1 MNFSTLDW
9 IVFIAYLCFMIA
21 IGIYLSLS
29 NKSKDSKEYFLAGR
43 NLAWW
48 AIGASLIASNISAEQ
63 FIGMSGSGF
72 KFGLA
77 VASYEFMA
85 AITLIIVAWLF
96 LPIYLKKGIYTL
108 PQFIEQRFSKE
119 VRTGLAIFWLLI
131 FVFINV
137 TSVLYLGALTLKASL
152 QVPLF
157 LGVLCLALYSAS
169 FSIFGGLKTVVLTDI
184 VQVVVLLLGGLLT
197 SYLALDAYG
206 GGIGFFASLKALYLN
221 SSDKFNMIISKGE
234 TIYAMDNGELRDAW
248 LDLPGISVLLGGMW
262 IANLYYWGMNQY
274 IIQRALAAK
283 NLYEARKGIVF
294 AAFIKIIL
302 PLIVVIP
309 GIVAFSLNA
318 PVAKG
323 DEVYS
328 WVLNNFIP
336 AGLKGICFAA
346 VIAAVG
352 SSISSMVNSVSTIFT
367 MDIYKAY
374 INKNSSDSE
383 DVKVGKITA
392 FLALLLGALIAPS
405 LSSLDQAFK
414 FIQDFTGFFSP
425 GILVIFLF
433 GLFWKR
439 ASNKAALSVLLFSLP
454 LSFGLGLLFSEDQL
468 PFMNRMGLSFLLLS
482 LLMIFVSL
490 KTNPGTDAKAVAYED
505 SWFSTS
511 KEFKLASLAICAIL
525 AAIYITLA

>member
-1 MNFSTLDW
+1 
-9 IVFIAYLCFMIA
+9 
-21 IGIYLSLS
+21 
-29 NKSKDSKEYFLAGR
+29 
-43 NLAWW
+43 
-48 AIGASLIASNISAEQ
+48 
-63 FIGMSGSGF
+63 
-72 KFGLA
+72 
-77 VASYEFMA
+77 
-85 AITLIIVAWLF
+85 
-96 LPIYLKKGIYTL
+96 
-108 PQFIEQRFSKE
+108 
-119 VRTGLAIFWLLI
+119 
-131 FVFINV
+131 
-137 TSVLYLGALTLKASL
+137 
-152 QVPLF
+152 
-157 LGVLCLALYSAS
+157 
-169 FSIFGGLKTVVLTDI
+169 
-184 VQVVVLLLGGLLT
+184 
-197 SYLALDAYG
+197 
-206 GGIGFFASLKALYLN
+206 
-221 SSDKFNMIISKGE
+221 
-234 TIYAMDNGELRDAW
+234 NGELRDAW

-336 AGLKGICFAA
+336 VGLKGICFAA

-490 KTNPGTDAKAVAYED
+490 KTNPGADAKAVAYED